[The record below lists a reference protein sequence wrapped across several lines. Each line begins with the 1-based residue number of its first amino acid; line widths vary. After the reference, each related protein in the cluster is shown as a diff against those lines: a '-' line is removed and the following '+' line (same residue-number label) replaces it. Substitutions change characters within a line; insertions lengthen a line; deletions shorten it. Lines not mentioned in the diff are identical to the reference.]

1 VLKPRNCV
9 ASIQLSFGKKGLKLI
24 RKRKRNLGS
33 PNSNFVS
40 SKLCSH
46 GHKLEEGMSTDAHFV
61 RSMYM
66 AIKPP
71 ITYSPQSS
79 FPPSS
84 RVSFTSP
91 SPNEETISSNPS
103 NIDVNTRVS
112 YDDCSNVY
120 IEIESYNISSLRA
133 SINSYLRLADASY
146 RCIVDGDSE

>member
-1 VLKPRNCV
+1 VLKPGNCV
-9 ASIQLSFGKKGLKLI
+9 ASIQLSFGKKGHRLI
-24 RKRKRNLGS
+24 RKGKRNTGS
-33 PNSNFVS
+33 PGSNFVS
-40 SKLCSH
+40 SKFYSR
-46 GHKLEEGMSTDAHFV
+46 GQKLEQGMSSDAHFI

-71 ITYSPQSS
+71 ITHSPQSS

-84 RVSFTSP
+84 RASFTSLIP
-91 SPNEETISSNPS
+91 PTETNPS
-103 NIDVNTRVS
+103 NMDANTRVS
-112 YDDCSNVY
+112 YDDRSNICIE

>member
-1 VLKPRNCV
+1 MSKPINCV
-9 ASIQLSFGKKGLKLI
+9 ASIQLSFGKKERKLI
-24 RKRKRNLGS
+24 RKRKKNSGS
-33 PNSNFVS
+33 PNSNFDS

-46 GHKLEEGMSTDAHFV
+46 GHKLEHSMSSDAHFV

-71 ITYSPQSS
+71 ITYSPHSS
-79 FPPSS
+79 SPPSS
-84 RVSFTSP
+84 RASFTSLIP
-91 SPNEETISSNPS
+91 HSIPPGTNPS

-112 YDDCSNVY
+112 YDDRSYLY

-146 RCIVDGDSE
+146 RCIADGDPE

>member
-9 ASIQLSFGKKGLKLI
+9 ASIQLSFGKKGRKLI
-24 RKRKRNLGS
+24 RKRKRNSGS

-46 GHKLEEGMSTDAHFV
+46 GHKLEQGMSMDAHFV
-61 RSMYM
+61 RSIYI

-79 FPPSS
+79 SPPSY
-84 RVSFTSP
+84 RVPF
-91 SPNEETISSNPS
+91 SSLIPHSIHPGTNPS

-112 YDDCSNVY
+112 YDGCSNVY

-133 SINSYLRLADASY
+133 SINSYLRLADASV
-146 RCIVDGDSE
+146 RCIVDRDSE

>member
-1 VLKPRNCV
+1 VLKARNCV
-9 ASIQLSFGKKGLKLI
+9 ASIQLSFGKKGRKLI
-24 RKRKRNLGS
+24 RKRNSGS

-40 SKLCSH
+40 SKLCFH
-46 GHKLEEGMSTDAHFV
+46 GHKLEQDISDAHFV

-79 FPPSS
+79 FPPSP
-84 RVSFTSP
+84 RASFTSP
-91 SPNEETISSNPS
+91 SLHTETIPSNPS

-146 RCIVDGDSE
+146 RCIVDGDPE